1 MTICRVLG
9 ASTKIIDKWD
19 EIAYMRDVIIAGK
32 DCEVDDARKLL
43 KDTKDK
49 QKQLGKVFFYFFFY
63 LRSHLRA
70 IEKNYKKRVKRR
82 TT

>member
-49 QKQLGKVFFYFFFY
+49 QKQLGKVFLTFFFISDHI
-63 LRSHLRA
+63 LER
-70 IEKNYKKRVKRR
+70 
-82 TT
+82 